1 MRDPAG
7 ADPVSAAVR
16 VLQCGRRRAILASLL
31 AMAAGSALAQAPVP
45 AFAPSFVAGTRDAT
59 GHFMGG
65 TEIRTLVT
73 HGGKLFAGNGYWKDV
88 PGPEGTPGAQVLVL
102 DGPQAAWRAD
112 ASFNDLLPGGR
123 RRHQAISALAE
134 ATFST
139 DGQGKALPAPRTVLL
154 ASTWDVTGART
165 VFVRDD
171 ATGAWSGAV
180 LAQDRPTRDFL
191 PQIRAFGT
199 HRDRGTGADTVF
211 AGDTRGVFAGV
222 HDPAVSGGVRWNA
235 SPELKLTA
243 GMASGPGIAGRLR
256 ISSFAEAGGRLF
268 AAIGQQVWVRQDG
281 AGPQW
286 RLFYTNPTP
295 FYSQTGLRGL
305 TAIAEPGGRQV
316 LLAAVEGNKS
326 RIVRID
332 PETGADATDLDLD
345 GLLDRTWGTKV
356 SYVVAAYND
365 MPRLPVS
372 GGGAVLIGLEA
383 FIPPASPRPPGHTV
397 LDVNHGLEAGAWFLL
412 RWPGGCYEL
421 REVRAENA
429 LVNKA
434 LVAVRAA
441 QASPFPNEAGIV
453 YLGGYDANDDP
464 AHDTAWIAR
473 SRLRFDVPS
482 RQVRFPPISAVR
494 HGAGP

>member
-1 MRDPAG
+1 MCDPAG
-7 ADPVSAAVR
+7 ADPVPSVR
-16 VLQCGRRRAILASLL
+16 LLQCGPRRATLALL
-31 AMAAGSALAQAPVP
+31 IAMTAGSALAQAPVP
-45 AFAPSFVAGTRDAT
+45 AFTPSFVAGTRDAT
-59 GHFMGG
+59 GSFMGG

-73 HGGKLFAGNGYWKDV
+73 HDGKLFAGDGYWKDV

-102 DGPQAAWRAD
+102 DGPEAAWRVD
-112 ASFNDLLPGGR
+112 WSFDDRLPGGR
-123 RRHQAISALAE
+123 RRHLAISALAE
-134 ATFST
+134 ATFRT

-154 ASTWDVTGART
+154 ASTWDVTGVRT

-171 ATGAWSGAV
+171 VAGIWSGAV

-191 PQIRAFGT
+191 PQIRAFST

-222 HDPAVSGGVRWNA
+222 HDPAVSGGIRWGA

-243 GMASGPGIAGRLR
+243 DMASGPGLAGRLR

-268 AAIGQQVWVRQDG
+268 AAIGQQVWVRRDG

-286 RLFYTNPTP
+286 RLLYTNPMP

-305 TAIAEPGGRQV
+305 TAIVEPDGHEV

-326 RIVRID
+326 RIVRIN
-332 PETGADATDLDLD
+332 PETGADVTDLDLD
-345 GLLDRTWGTKV
+345 DLLDRTWVTKV

-365 MPRLPVS
+365 MPRLPMS
-372 GGGAVLIGLEA
+372 GGSAVLIGLEA
-383 FIPPASPRPPGHTV
+383 FISPASPRPPGHTV
-397 LDVNHGLEAGAWFLL
+397 LDVNHGLEADAWFLL
-412 RWPGGCYEL
+412 RWPGGNYEL
-421 REVRAENA
+421 RKVRAENA

-434 LVAVRAA
+434 LVAVRVA
-441 QASPFPNEAGIV
+441 QVSPFPNEADVV
-453 YLGGYDANDDP
+453 YLGGYDANDYP

-473 SRLRFDVPS
+473 SRLRVDAPS
-482 RQVRFPPISAVR
+482 R
-494 HGAGP
+494 